1 MLCITYAILHLFL
14 FFVTYFKADNGHR
27 IYHYLFYDLD
37 KNQVFSYYYTFI
49 QVYGIYYH

>member
-27 IYHYLFYDLD
+27 NYHYFFYDLD
-37 KNQVFSYYYTFI
+37 KNQVFSHYYTFI